1 MEIPQ
6 TELGGETR
14 IATRKSSRLTAAA
27 VRAAKTGRHG
37 DGNGLSLIVT
47 GPDRKHWQFRY
58 MRSGRGREMSLGN
71 AAHVTLAE
79 ARQKAADART
89 LLAKGIDPLDER
101 EAAKASRQPAAARTF
116 ASVAEAYIVTHQASW
131 RNDKHRYQWRQSLA
145 NYAYPVIG
153 DMDVAAIQM
162 EDVVGVL
169 RPIWTTKTET
179 ASRLRGRI
187 ETILAFATVSR
198 WRAGSNPAT
207 WRGNLAMV
215 LPAPDK
221 VARVEHL
228 AALPWQD
235 MPAFWVDL
243 AQRDGAG
250 KLALQFAILTAARS
264 GEVRGCRWGEID
276 TSAGVWTV
284 PAARM
289 KAGKVQRVPLSDAA
303 LDILKTAANER
314 HDNDLNALLF
324 PGLKRGEPMSDA
336 TLTAVLR
343 RMGRGDV
350 TVHGFRSMFRD
361 WAAEQTDTA
370 NHVVEQALAHAI
382 PGSVE
387 AAYRR
392 GDLLEKR
399 RGLMEAWAAY
409 CTSRVAKG

>member
-1 MEIPQ
+1 
-6 TELGGETR
+6 
-14 IATRKSSRLTAAA
+14 
-27 VRAAKTGRHG
+27 
-37 DGNGLSLIVT
+37 
-47 GPDRKHWQFRY
+47 
-58 MRSGRGREMSLGN
+58 MSLGN

-101 EAAKASRQPAAARTF
+101 VATKASRQPATARSF
-116 ASVAEAYIVTHQASW
+116 ASVAEAYIVAHEASW
-131 RNDKHRYQWRQSLA
+131 RNDKHRYQWRQSLTK
-145 NYAYPVIG
+145 YAYPFIG
-153 DMDVAAIQM
+153 HMDVAAIQM
-162 EDVVGVL
+162 EDLLGVL

-221 VARVEHL
+221 VAPVEHL

-235 MPAFWVDL
+235 MQAFWVDL

-250 KLALQFAILTAARS
+250 KQALQFAILTAARS

-276 TSAGVWTV
+276 MPAALWTV

-289 KAGKVQRVPLSDAA
+289 KAGRSHRVPLSCAA
-303 LDILKTAANER
+303 LDVLRAAAQGGSQI
-314 HDNDLNALLF
+314 DDPSALLF
-324 PGLKRGEPMSDA
+324 PGLKRSEPMSDV

-350 TVHGFRSMFRD
+350 TVYGFRSSFRD

-392 GDLLEKR
+392 GDLLEKQ
-399 RGLMEAWAAY
+399 RGLMDAWGAY
-409 CTSRVAKG
+409 CTSRMAK